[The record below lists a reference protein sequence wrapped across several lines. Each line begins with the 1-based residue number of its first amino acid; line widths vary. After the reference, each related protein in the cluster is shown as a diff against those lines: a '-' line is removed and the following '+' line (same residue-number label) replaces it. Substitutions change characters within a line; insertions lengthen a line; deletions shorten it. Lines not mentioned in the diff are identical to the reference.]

1 MFKNCMLTN
10 LLVVLTLLT
19 AIPVGL
25 LIAWLTKEELRDGQ
39 KWFKLVVLLSCVGSV
54 AFLILKNEIVALS
67 LVYMAIVS
75 YMSVRRA

>member
-1 MFKNCMLTN
+1 MLTN
-10 LLVVLTLLT
+10 LWVILILLT

-39 KWFKLVVLLSCVGSV
+39 RWFKLIALLSCVGSV

>member
-1 MFKNCMLTN
+1 MLTN
-10 LLVVLTLLT
+10 LWVILILLT

-39 KWFKLVVLLSCVGSV
+39 KWFKLIALLSCVGSV
-54 AFLILKNEIVALS
+54 AFLMLKNEIVALS

>member
-1 MFKNCMLTN
+1 MLTN
-10 LLVVLTLLT
+10 LWIILILLT

-25 LIAWLTKEELRDGQ
+25 LIAWLTNEELRDGQ
-39 KWFKLVVLLSCVGSV
+39 KWFKLIALLSCVGSV

-67 LVYMAIVS
+67 LIYMAIVS